1 MSKFCDSITPCFG
14 SGMDTCATV
23 FVPPNQWVYLLCFA
37 EVDILAAHSTCIDL
51 ALCCHENFRGHFIH
65 EFVQLAV

>member
-1 MSKFCDSITPCFG
+1 MTP
-14 SGMDTCATV
+14 SDHALVPAWILVQLHV

-37 EVDILAAHSTCIDL
+37 EVDILAAHSACIDL

-65 EFVQLAV
+65 ELVQLAV